1 MTQNLGNLVS
11 SVIDAQRRV
20 RDSTRQ
26 TPEWRS
32 AQRAAVKARLE
43 YWDAMG
49 LAWDARHARRA
60 PVGKPLVPAHLSPPE
75 VDARLRSMVPG
86 ALSHPD
92 RGGRVPSPGQF
103 PVEASRGCMTSGVR

>member
-49 LAWDARHARRA
+49 LAWDARHATRA
-60 PVGKPLVPAHLSPPE
+60 PVGKPWSRPTSRPLRPMPGSARRFPAPCLAQTATDGFPAPADSLAWGGE
-75 VDARLRSMVPG
+75 G
-86 ALSHPD
+86 A
-92 RGGRVPSPGQF
+92 
-103 PVEASRGCMTSGVR
+103 